1 MLTFFLYKTNNLS
14 NADKPQK
21 YDLSAENRS
30 LLYLELQISIIVL
43 YFSWVPHVSELL
55 PSVAFRGTTWLLVS
69 ATALPHPLPS
79 SRLHLRL
86 RLRLEHAQV
95 CKYRLCF
102 FNLVLYMFGVVF
114 TWFGCIF
121 LRFNDGKLH
130 WSLFLYYIKKNMEV
144 SEISTSNINASLSME
159 AYQGCYEHLSVRHWV

>member
-1 MLTFFLYKTNNLS
+1 MS
-14 NADKPQK
+14 NADKLQK
-21 YDLSAENRS
+21 YDPSAENWS

-69 ATALPHPLPS
+69 ATALPHSLPS

-95 CKYRLCF
+95 CKYRFCF
-102 FNLVLYMFGVVF
+102 LNLVLYMFGVVF

-130 WSLFLYYIKKNMEV
+130 RSLFLHYIRNNMEV
-144 SEISTSNINASLSME
+144 SEISTSNINASHSME